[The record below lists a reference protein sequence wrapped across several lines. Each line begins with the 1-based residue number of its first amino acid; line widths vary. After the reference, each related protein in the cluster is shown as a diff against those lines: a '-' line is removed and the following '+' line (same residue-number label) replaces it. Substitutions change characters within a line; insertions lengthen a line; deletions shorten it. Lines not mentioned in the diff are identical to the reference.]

1 MPQVRKIAPPPIS
14 PRRSVGV
21 CFTKGE
27 NMNFTGRA
35 DWVAFV
41 ACIALVVLCVVY
53 QVAAL

>member
-1 MPQVRKIAPPPIS
+1 MARPVLAGERAPAAPPPD
-14 PRRSVGV
+14 GA
-21 CFTKGE
+21 TNTQGE
-27 NMNFTGRA
+27 TMNFTGRA